1 MRKITFV
8 ISLII
13 LIQFVFCSSIYAV
26 KKGGTLS
33 IAIRNVDYDTFDP
46 HVSAFS
52 QAAYVFRNVFDRLV
66 YLDEDANT
74 IPWLATSWKANKNVT
89 EWTLKL
95 RKGVTFSDGSP
106 LNAEVIVFNF
116 NRMKDPATGSKQAGP
131 LLGKFNRAEIVDDM
145 TVKAYFDEPY
155 ALLPFALSSPFM
167 GIVSQAAVEKYGDKF
182 NENLIGSGPM
192 IFENEVPNVEVTLRK
207 NQNYFWSPTNLHAG
221 PSYVDKVVFKF
232 ILEDETR
239 HATLRIGE
247 TQIIDEIPPAKVE
260 SMQADPNF
268 QVLGAPKVGMARG
281 IHFNIDHAPTDD
293 KLVRMAFLHAINR
306 DEIDKAVFKGVY
318 PVAYQVLTR
327 GVRFYDSSLED
338 LYEYDPEKSKSLL
351 NQAGWSKINSDGYRT
366 KNGKVLSLFHATF
379 PGYVAEVP
387 AEVLQAQLKRVGIKF
402 DINVMSGTA
411 MMDGMTNLK
420 STFNTALVGTYSPD
434 PGLFLKKLY
443 HSSAMGSFNFSHY
456 TTPEL
461 DKLLEG
467 GLATANSDERA
478 AIYKKIQKLIMDAA
492 IVGGLYANASIFG
505 ASKNVEGFQFD
516 PYAQPEIFDIWINK

>member
-1 MRKITFV
+1 MRKITFL
-8 ISLII
+8 ISLFIF
-13 LIQFVFCSSIYAV
+13 IQFVVCPSIYAA

-33 IAIRNVDYDTFDP
+33 VAIRNVDYDTFDP

-66 YLDEDANT
+66 YLDDEANT
-74 IPWLATSWKANKNVT
+74 IPWLATSWKANQNVT

-95 RKGVTFSDGSP
+95 REGVTFSDGSP
-106 LNAEVIVFNF
+106 LNSEVIVFNF
-116 NRMKDPATGSKQAGP
+116 NRMKNPATGSKQAGP
-131 LLGKFNRAEIVDDM
+131 LLGKYNRAVAVDEL
-145 TVKAYFDEPY
+145 TVKVYFDEPY
-155 ALLPFALSSPFM
+155 ALFPFALSSPFM
-167 GIVSQAAVEKYGDKF
+167 GIVSQTAVEKYGDKF
-182 NENLIGSGPM
+182 NENLVGSGPM

-207 NQNYFWSPTNLHAG
+207 NPNYFWSPTNLHAG
-221 PSYVDKVVFKF
+221 PAYVDKLVFKF

-239 HATLRIGE
+239 HATLRVGE
-247 TQIIDEIPPAKVE
+247 TQIIDEIPPAKVD
-260 SMQADPNF
+260 SMKADPNF
-268 QVLGAPKVGMARG
+268 QVLGAPKVGMSRG

-293 KLVRMAFLHAINR
+293 KRVRMAFLHAIDRN
-306 DEIDKAVFKGVY
+306 EIDKAVFKGVY
-318 PVAYQVLTR
+318 PVSYQVLTR
-327 GVRFYDSSLED
+327 GVRFYDSSLENMYAFD
-338 LYEYDPEKSKSLL
+338 KEKAKSLL
-351 NQAGWSKINSDGYRT
+351 DRAGWSNINSDGYRT

-434 PGLFLKKLY
+434 PGLFLKKIY

-467 GLATANSDERA
+467 GLATANSDERSV
-478 AIYKKIQKLIMDAA
+478 IYKKIQKIIMDAA

-505 ASKNVEGFQFD
+505 TSKKVEGFKFD
-516 PYAQPEIFDIWINK
+516 PYAQPEFFDDWIK

>member
-1 MRKITFV
+1 MRKITFL
-8 ISLII
+8 ISLFIF
-13 LIQFVFCSSIYAV
+13 IQFVVYPSIYAA

-33 IAIRNVDYDTFDP
+33 VAIRNVDYDTFDP

-66 YLDEDANT
+66 YLDDEANT
-74 IPWLATSWKANKNVT
+74 IPWLATSWKANQNVT

-95 RKGVTFSDGSP
+95 REGVTFSDGSP
-106 LNAEVIVFNF
+106 LNSEVIVFNF
-116 NRMKDPATGSKQAGP
+116 NRMKNPATGSKQAGP
-131 LLGKFNRAEIVDDM
+131 LLGKYNRAVAVDEL
-145 TVKAYFDEPY
+145 TVKVYFDEPY
-155 ALLPFALSSPFM
+155 ALFPFALSSPFM
-167 GIVSQAAVEKYGDKF
+167 GIVSQTAVEKYGDKF
-182 NENLIGSGPM
+182 NENLVGSGPM

-207 NQNYFWSPTNLHAG
+207 NPNYFWSPTNLHAG
-221 PSYVDKVVFKF
+221 PAYVDKLVFKF

-239 HATLRIGE
+239 HATLRVGE
-247 TQIIDEIPPAKVE
+247 TQIIDEIPPAKVD
-260 SMQADPNF
+260 SMKADPNF
-268 QVLGAPKVGMARG
+268 QVLGAPKVGMSRG

-293 KLVRMAFLHAINR
+293 KRVRMAFLHAIDRN
-306 DEIDKAVFKGVY
+306 EIDKAVFKGVY
-318 PVAYQVLTR
+318 PVSYQVLTR
-327 GVRFYDSSLED
+327 GVRFYDSSLENMYAFD
-338 LYEYDPEKSKSLL
+338 KEKAKSLL
-351 NQAGWSKINSDGYRT
+351 DRAGWSNINSDGYRT

-434 PGLFLKKLY
+434 PGLFLKKIY

-467 GLATANSDERA
+467 GLATANSDERS
-478 AIYKKIQKLIMDAA
+478 AIYKKIQKIIMDAA

-505 ASKNVEGFQFD
+505 TSKKVSGFKFD
-516 PYAQPEIFDIWINK
+516 PYAQPEFFDVWIK

>member
-1 MRKITFV
+1 MRKITFL
-8 ISLII
+8 ISLFIF
-13 LIQFVFCSSIYAV
+13 IQFVVCPSIYAA

-33 IAIRNVDYDTFDP
+33 VAIRNVDYDTFDP

-66 YLDEDANT
+66 YLDDEANT
-74 IPWLATSWKANKNVT
+74 IPLLATSWKANQNVT

-95 RKGVTFSDGSP
+95 REGVTFSDGSP
-106 LNAEVIVFNF
+106 LNSEVIVFNF
-116 NRMKDPATGSKQAGP
+116 NRMKNPATGSKQAGP
-131 LLGKFNRAEIVDDM
+131 LLGKYNRAVAVDDL
-145 TVKAYFDEPY
+145 TVKVYFDEPY
-155 ALLPFALSSPFM
+155 ALFPFALSSPFM
-167 GIVSQAAVEKYGDKF
+167 GIVSQTAVEKYGDKL
-182 NENLIGSGPM
+182 NENLVGSGPM

-207 NQNYFWSPTNLHAG
+207 NPNYFWSPTNLHAG
-221 PSYVDKVVFKF
+221 PAYVDKLVFKF

-239 HATLRIGE
+239 HATLRVGE
-247 TQIIDEIPPAKVE
+247 TQIIDEIPPAKVD
-260 SMQADPNF
+260 SMKADPNF
-268 QVLGAPKVGMARG
+268 QVLGAPKVGMSRG

-293 KLVRMAFLHAINR
+293 KRVRMAFLHAIDRN
-306 DEIDKAVFKGVY
+306 EIDKAVFKGVY
-318 PVAYQVLTR
+318 PVSYQVLTR
-327 GVRFYDSSLED
+327 GVRFYDSSLENMYAFD
-338 LYEYDPEKSKSLL
+338 KEKAKSLL
-351 NQAGWSKINSDGYRT
+351 DRAGWSNINSDGYRT

-411 MMDGMTNLK
+411 MMDGMTNIK
-420 STFNTALVGTYSPD
+420 SNFNTALVGTYSPD
-434 PGLFLKKLY
+434 PGLFLKKIY

-467 GLATANSDERA
+467 GLATANSDERS
-478 AIYKKIQKLIMDAA
+478 AIYKKIQKIIMDAA

-505 ASKNVEGFQFD
+505 TSKKVEGFKFD
-516 PYAQPEIFDIWINK
+516 PYAQPEFFDVWIK

>member
-1 MRKITFV
+1 MRKITFL
-8 ISLII
+8 ISLFIF
-13 LIQFVFCSSIYAV
+13 IQFVVCPSIYAA

-33 IAIRNVDYDTFDP
+33 VAIRNVDYDTFDP

-66 YLDEDANT
+66 YLDDEANT
-74 IPWLATSWKANKNVT
+74 IPWLATSWKANQNVT

-95 RKGVTFSDGSP
+95 REGVTFSDGSP
-106 LNAEVIVFNF
+106 LNSEVIVFNF
-116 NRMKDPATGSKQAGP
+116 NRMKNPATGSKQAGP
-131 LLGKFNRAEIVDDM
+131 LLGKYNRAVAVDEL
-145 TVKAYFDEPY
+145 TVKVYFDEPY
-155 ALLPFALSSPFM
+155 ALFPFALSSPFM
-167 GIVSQAAVEKYGDKF
+167 GIVSQTAVEKYGDKF
-182 NENLIGSGPM
+182 NENLVGSGPM

-207 NQNYFWSPTNLHAG
+207 NPNYFWSPTNLHAG
-221 PSYVDKVVFKF
+221 PAYVDKLVFKF

-239 HATLRIGE
+239 HATLRVGE
-247 TQIIDEIPPAKVE
+247 TQIIDEIPPAKVD
-260 SMQADPNF
+260 SMKADPNF
-268 QVLGAPKVGMARG
+268 QVLCAPKVGMSRR

-293 KLVRMAFLHAINR
+293 KRVRMAFLHAIDRN
-306 DEIDKAVFKGVY
+306 EIDKAVFKGVY
-318 PVAYQVLTR
+318 PVSYQVLTR
-327 GVRFYDSSLED
+327 GVRFYDSSLENMYAFD
-338 LYEYDPEKSKSLL
+338 KEKAKSLL
-351 NQAGWSKINSDGYRT
+351 DRAGWSNINSDGYRT

-434 PGLFLKKLY
+434 PGLFLKKIY

-467 GLATANSDERA
+467 GLATANSDERS
-478 AIYKKIQKLIMDAA
+478 AIYKKIQKIIMDAA

-505 ASKNVEGFQFD
+505 TSKKVEGFKFD
-516 PYAQPEIFDIWINK
+516 PYAQPEFFDVWIK

>member
-1 MRKITFV
+1 MRKLSYI

-13 LIQFVFCSSIYAV
+13 FVQFVVCPTVFAA

-33 IAIRNVDYDTFDP
+33 VAIRNVDYDTFDP
-46 HVSAFS
+46 HVSAFT

-66 YLDEDANT
+66 YLDEEANT
-74 IPWLATSWKANKNVT
+74 IPWLATSWKANENVT
-89 EWTLKL
+89 EWILNL
-95 RKGVTFSDGSP
+95 REGVTFSDGSP

-116 NRMKDPATGSKQAGP
+116 DRMKNPATGSKQAGP
-131 LLGKFNRAEIVDDM
+131 LLGKYNRAEVVDEL
-145 TVKAYFDEPY
+145 TVKVYFDEPY
-155 ALLPFALSSPFM
+155 ALFPFALSSPFM
-167 GIVSQAAVEKYGDKF
+167 GIVSKTAVQKYGDKF
-182 NENLIGSGPM
+182 NEHLVGSGPM
-192 IFENEVPNVEVTLRK
+192 IFENEIPNVEVTLRK
-207 NQNYFWSPTNLHAG
+207 NPNYFWSPTNLHAG
-221 PSYVDKVVFKF
+221 PAYVEKLVFKF

-239 HATLRIGE
+239 HATLRVGE
-247 TQIIDEIPPAKVE
+247 TQIIDEIPPAKVD
-260 SMQADPNF
+260 SMKADPNF

-281 IHFNIDHAPTDD
+281 IHFNIDHPPTDD
-293 KLVRMAFLHAINR
+293 KRIRMAFLHAIDRN
-306 DEIDKAVFKGVY
+306 EIDKAVFKGVY
-318 PVAYQVLTR
+318 PVSYQVLTR
-327 GVRFYDSSLED
+327 GVRFYDSSLEKM
-338 LYEYDPEKSKSLL
+338 YEFDKEKAKSLL
-351 NQAGWSKINSDGYRT
+351 DRAGWSKINSDGYRT

-467 GLATANSDERA
+467 GLATANSDERSV
-478 AIYKKIQKLIMDAA
+478 IYKKIQKIIMDAA

-505 ASKNVEGFQFD
+505 TSKKVEGFKFD
-516 PYAQPEIFDIWINK
+516 PYAQPEFFDVWIK

>member
-1 MRKITFV
+1 MRKITFL
-8 ISLII
+8 ISLFIF
-13 LIQFVFCSSIYAV
+13 IQFVVYPSIYAA

-33 IAIRNVDYDTFDP
+33 VAIRNVDYDTFDP

-66 YLDEDANT
+66 YLDDEANT

-95 RKGVTFSDGSP
+95 REGVTFSDGSP
-106 LNAEVIVFNF
+106 LNSEVIVFNF
-116 NRMKDPATGSKQAGP
+116 NRMKNPATGSKQAGP
-131 LLGKFNRAEIVDDM
+131 LLGKYNRAVAVDEL
-145 TVKAYFDEPY
+145 TVKVYFDEPY
-155 ALLPFALSSPFM
+155 ALFPFALSSPFM
-167 GIVSQAAVEKYGDKF
+167 GIVSQTAVEKYGDKF
-182 NENLIGSGPM
+182 NENLVGSGPM

-207 NQNYFWSPTNLHAG
+207 NPNYFWSPTNLHAG
-221 PSYVDKVVFKF
+221 PAYVDKLVFKF

-239 HATLRIGE
+239 HATLRVGE
-247 TQIIDEIPPAKVE
+247 TQIIDEIPPAKVD
-260 SMQADPNF
+260 SMKADPNF
-268 QVLGAPKVGMARG
+268 QVLGAPKVGMSRG

-293 KLVRMAFLHAINR
+293 KRVRMAFLHAIDRN
-306 DEIDKAVFKGVY
+306 EIDKAVFKGVY
-318 PVAYQVLTR
+318 PVSYQVLTR
-327 GVRFYDSSLED
+327 GVRFYDSSLENMYAFD
-338 LYEYDPEKSKSLL
+338 KEKAKSLL
-351 NQAGWSKINSDGYRT
+351 DRAGWSNINSDGYRT
-366 KNGKVLSLFHATF
+366 NNGIVLSLFHATF

-434 PGLFLKKLY
+434 PGLFLKKIY

-467 GLATANSDERA
+467 GLATANSDERS
-478 AIYKKIQKLIMDAA
+478 AIYKKIQKIIMDAA

-505 ASKNVEGFQFD
+505 TSKKVVGFKFD
-516 PYAQPEIFDIWINK
+516 PYAQPEFFDVWIK

>member
-1 MRKITFV
+1 MRKITFL
-8 ISLII
+8 ISLFIF
-13 LIQFVFCSSIYAV
+13 IQFVVYPSIYAA

-33 IAIRNVDYDTFDP
+33 VAIRNVDYDTFDP

-66 YLDEDANT
+66 YLDDEANT
-74 IPWLATSWKANKNVT
+74 IPWLATSWKANQNVT

-95 RKGVTFSDGSP
+95 REGVTFSDGSP
-106 LNAEVIVFNF
+106 LNSEVIVFNF
-116 NRMKDPATGSKQAGP
+116 NRMKNPATGSKQAGP
-131 LLGKFNRAEIVDDM
+131 LLGKYNRAVAVDEL
-145 TVKAYFDEPY
+145 TVKVYFDEPY
-155 ALLPFALSSPFM
+155 ALFPFALSSPFM
-167 GIVSQAAVEKYGDKF
+167 GIVSQTAVEKYGDKF
-182 NENLIGSGPM
+182 NENLVGSGPM

-207 NQNYFWSPTNLHAG
+207 NPNYFWSPTNLHAG
-221 PSYVDKVVFKF
+221 PAYVDKLVFKF

-239 HATLRIGE
+239 HATLRVGE
-247 TQIIDEIPPAKVE
+247 TQIIDEIPPAKVD
-260 SMQADPNF
+260 SMKADPNF
-268 QVLGAPKVGMARG
+268 QVLGAPKVGMSRG

-293 KLVRMAFLHAINR
+293 KRVRMAFLHAIDRN
-306 DEIDKAVFKGVY
+306 EIDKAVFKGVY
-318 PVAYQVLTR
+318 PVSYQVLTR
-327 GVRFYDSSLED
+327 GVRFYDSSLENMYAFD
-338 LYEYDPEKSKSLL
+338 KEKAKSLL
-351 NQAGWSKINSDGYRT
+351 DRAGWSNINSDGYRT

-434 PGLFLKKLY
+434 PGLFLKKIY

-467 GLATANSDERA
+467 GLATANSDERS
-478 AIYKKIQKLIMDAA
+478 AIYKKIQKIIMDAA

-505 ASKNVEGFQFD
+505 TSKKVEGFKFD
-516 PYAQPEIFDIWINK
+516 PYAQPEFFDVWIK

>member
-1 MRKITFV
+1 MRKITFL
-8 ISLII
+8 ISLFIF
-13 LIQFVFCSSIYAV
+13 IQFVVCPSIYAA

-33 IAIRNVDYDTFDP
+33 VAIRNVDYDTFDP

-66 YLDEDANT
+66 YLDDEANT

-95 RKGVTFSDGSP
+95 REGVTFSDGSP
-106 LNAEVIVFNF
+106 LNSEVIVFNF
-116 NRMKDPATGSKQAGP
+116 NRMKNPATGSKQAGP
-131 LLGKFNRAEIVDDM
+131 LLGKYNRAVAVDEL
-145 TVKAYFDEPY
+145 TVKVYFDEPY
-155 ALLPFALSSPFM
+155 ALFPFALSSPFM
-167 GIVSQAAVEKYGDKF
+167 GIVSQTAVEKYGDKF
-182 NENLIGSGPM
+182 NENLVGSGPM

-207 NQNYFWSPTNLHAG
+207 NPNYFWSPTNLHAG
-221 PSYVDKVVFKF
+221 PAYVDKLVFKF

-239 HATLRIGE
+239 HATLRVGE
-247 TQIIDEIPPAKVE
+247 TQIIDEIPPAKVD
-260 SMQADPNF
+260 SMKADPNF
-268 QVLGAPKVGMARG
+268 QVLGAPKVGMSRG

-293 KLVRMAFLHAINR
+293 KRVRMAFLHAIDRN
-306 DEIDKAVFKGVY
+306 EIDKGVY
-318 PVAYQVLTR
+318 PVSYQVLTR
-327 GVRFYDSSLED
+327 GVRFYDSSLENMYAFD
-338 LYEYDPEKSKSLL
+338 KEKAKSLL
-351 NQAGWSKINSDGYRT
+351 DRAGWSNINSDGYRT

-434 PGLFLKKLY
+434 PGLFLKKIY

-467 GLATANSDERA
+467 GLATANSDERS
-478 AIYKKIQKLIMDAA
+478 AIYKKIQKIIMDAA

-505 ASKNVEGFQFD
+505 TSKKVEGFKFD
-516 PYAQPEIFDIWINK
+516 PYAQPEFFDVWIK

>member
-1 MRKITFV
+1 MRKLSYI

-13 LIQFVFCSSIYAV
+13 LVQFVVAPNIFAA

-33 IAIRNVDYDTFDP
+33 VAIRNVDYDTFDP
-46 HVSAFS
+46 HVSAFT

-66 YLDEDANT
+66 YLDEEANT

-89 EWTLKL
+89 EWTLNL
-95 RKGVTFSDGSP
+95 REGVTFSDGSP

-116 NRMKDPATGSKQAGP
+116 DRMKNPATGSKQSGP
-131 LLGKFNRAEIVDDM
+131 LLGKYNRAEVVDEL
-145 TVKAYFDEPY
+145 TVKVYFDEPY
-155 ALLPFALSSPFM
+155 ALFPFALSSPFM
-167 GIVSQAAVEKYGDKF
+167 GIVSKTAVQKYGDKF
-182 NENLIGSGPM
+182 NEHLVGSGPM
-192 IFENEVPNVEVTLRK
+192 IFENEIPNVEVTLRK
-207 NQNYFWSPTNLHAG
+207 NPNYFWSPTNLHAG
-221 PSYVDKVVFKF
+221 PAYVNKLVFKF

-239 HATLRIGE
+239 HATLRVGE
-247 TQIIDEIPPAKVE
+247 TQIIDEIPPAKVD
-260 SMQADPNF
+260 SMKADPNF
-268 QVLGAPKVGMARG
+268 HVLGAPKVGMARG
-281 IHFNIDHAPTDD
+281 IHFNIDHPPTDD
-293 KLVRMAFLHAINR
+293 KRVRMAFLHAIDRN
-306 DEIDKAVFKGVY
+306 EIDKAVFKGVY
-318 PVAYQVLTR
+318 PVSYQVLTR

-338 LYEYDPEKSKSLL
+338 MYEFDKEKAKSLL
-351 NQAGWSKINSDGYRT
+351 DRAGWSKINSDGYRT

-467 GLATANSDERA
+467 GLATANSDERS
-478 AIYKKIQKLIMDAA
+478 AIYKKIQKIIMDAA

-505 ASKNVEGFQFD
+505 TSKKVEGFKFD
-516 PYAQPEIFDIWINK
+516 PYAQPEFFDVWIK

>member
-1 MRKITFV
+1 
-8 ISLII
+8 
-13 LIQFVFCSSIYAV
+13 
-26 KKGGTLS
+26 
-33 IAIRNVDYDTFDP
+33 
-46 HVSAFS
+46 
-52 QAAYVFRNVFDRLV
+52 
-66 YLDEDANT
+66 
-74 IPWLATSWKANKNVT
+74 
-89 EWTLKL
+89 
-95 RKGVTFSDGSP
+95 
-106 LNAEVIVFNF
+106 
-116 NRMKDPATGSKQAGP
+116 
-131 LLGKFNRAEIVDDM
+131 
-145 TVKAYFDEPY
+145 
-155 ALLPFALSSPFM
+155 
-167 GIVSQAAVEKYGDKF
+167 
-182 NENLIGSGPM
+182 
-192 IFENEVPNVEVTLRK
+192 
-207 NQNYFWSPTNLHAG
+207 
-221 PSYVDKVVFKF
+221 
-232 ILEDETR
+232 
-239 HATLRIGE
+239 
-247 TQIIDEIPPAKVE
+247 
-260 SMQADPNF
+260 
-268 QVLGAPKVGMARG
+268 
-281 IHFNIDHAPTDD
+281 
-293 KLVRMAFLHAINR
+293 MAFLHAINR

-338 LYEYDPEKSKSLL
+338 LYDYDTEKSKSLL

>member
-1 MRKITFV
+1 MRKITFL
-8 ISLII
+8 ISLFIF
-13 LIQFVFCSSIYAV
+13 IQFVVCPSIYAA

-33 IAIRNVDYDTFDP
+33 VAIRNVDYDTFDP

-66 YLDEDANT
+66 YLDDEANT
-74 IPWLATSWKANKNVT
+74 IPWLATSWKANQNVT

-95 RKGVTFSDGSP
+95 REGVTFSDGSP
-106 LNAEVIVFNF
+106 LNSEVIVFNF
-116 NRMKDPATGSKQAGP
+116 NRMKNPATGSKQAGP
-131 LLGKFNRAEIVDDM
+131 LLGKYNRAVAVDEL
-145 TVKAYFDEPY
+145 TVKVYFDEPY
-155 ALLPFALSSPFM
+155 ALFPFALSSPFM
-167 GIVSQAAVEKYGDKF
+167 GIVSQTAVEKYGDKF
-182 NENLIGSGPM
+182 NENLVGSGPM

-207 NQNYFWSPTNLHAG
+207 NPNYFWSPTNLHAG
-221 PSYVDKVVFKF
+221 PAYVDKLVFKF

-239 HATLRIGE
+239 HATLRVGE
-247 TQIIDEIPPAKVE
+247 TQIIDEIPPAKVD
-260 SMQADPNF
+260 SMKADPNF
-268 QVLGAPKVGMARG
+268 QVLGAPKVGMSRG

-293 KLVRMAFLHAINR
+293 KRVRMAFLHAIDRN
-306 DEIDKAVFKGVY
+306 EIDKAVFKGVY
-318 PVAYQVLTR
+318 PVSYQVLTR
-327 GVRFYDSSLED
+327 GVRFYDSSLENMYAFD
-338 LYEYDPEKSKSLL
+338 KEKAKSLL
-351 NQAGWSKINSDGYRT
+351 DRAGWSNINSDGYRT

-434 PGLFLKKLY
+434 PGLFLKKIY

-467 GLATANSDERA
+467 GLATANSDERSV
-478 AIYKKIQKLIMDAA
+478 IYKKIQKIIMDAA

-505 ASKNVEGFQFD
+505 TSKKVTGFKFD
-516 PYAQPEIFDIWINK
+516 PYAQPEFFDVWIK